1 MPGITYIIRFTHRGS
16 DSGFPY
22 EEQEHIS
29 LADAW
34 NAFRL
39 FAEPDS
45 ADLYSEIEL
54 IERSW
59 EEGSERS
66 LARLTLGER
75 SGF

>member
-34 NAFRL
+34 NACRRSVQRISFSSFFMMIQSFQVLRRV
-39 FAEPDS
+39 
-45 ADLYSEIEL
+45 YQKKIEDN
-54 IERSW
+54 RY
-59 EEGSERS
+59 G
-66 LARLTLGER
+66 
-75 SGF
+75 

>member
-1 MPGITYIIRFTHRGS
+1 MPGITYTFRFIHRNPRG
-16 DSGFPY
+16 GIPC
-22 EEQEHIS
+22 EEQEHLS
-29 LADAW
+29 LAEAW

-66 LARLTLGER
+66 LARLMLGER
-75 SGF
+75 YGF